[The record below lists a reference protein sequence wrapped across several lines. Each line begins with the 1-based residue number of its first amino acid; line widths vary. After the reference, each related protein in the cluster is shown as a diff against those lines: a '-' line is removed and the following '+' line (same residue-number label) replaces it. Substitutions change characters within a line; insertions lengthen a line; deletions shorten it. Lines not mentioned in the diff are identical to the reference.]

1 MPARRTG
8 SKYSK
13 EFNNEI
19 ILRTID
25 VLHHSLVPM
34 TISEI
39 CSNDMVLNGLTSQKM
54 SKVLNELCKMGI
66 AAKAKSKKLNR
77 MVYVS
82 VEVLAEQGYDV
93 TKLQVA

>member
-1 MPARRTG
+1 
-8 SKYSK
+8 
-13 EFNNEI
+13 
-19 ILRTID
+19 
-25 VLHHSLVPM
+25 M
-34 TISEI
+34 TITEI
-39 CSNDMVLNGLTSQKM
+39 CNNDMVLKGLTSQKM